1 MGERTSLGLS
11 AFHEFYWG
19 FLLSDELYWGYLFS
33 DELYWGFLFSDEL
46 YWSFFLLSDELRGEA
61 EQRRQTQPSSGQTLP
76 VLPNLW
82 LIR

>member
-19 FLLSDELYWGYLFS
+19 FLLSDELYWG
-33 DELYWGFLFSDEL
+33 
-46 YWSFFLLSDELRGEA
+46 FLLSDELRGEA